1 MSSEKTIFERIIEGE
16 IPCEKIYENENYFV
30 LVDNRPINLGHA
42 LIIPKKPI
50 DYIFDLDKE
59 TYLGLF
65 ELATKIAPAIQ
76 KATNCVRVGM
86 AVEGFGV
93 PHAHLHLIPLFKQFE
108 LDPDLAHE
116 ETPESLK
123 EIGEKIKSFL

>member
-1 MSSEKTIFERIIEGE
+1 MSENQTIFEKIIAGD
-16 IPCEKIYENENYFV
+16 IPCEKIYENDSYFV
-30 LVDNRPINLGHA
+30 FLTIKPINLGHT

-50 DYIFDLDKE
+50 DYVFNLDKE

-65 ELATKIAPAIQ
+65 DLATKIAPAIQ

-93 PHAHLHLIPLFKQFE
+93 PHAHLHLIPLFNE
-108 LDPDLAHE
+108 NEINPDLAHE
-116 ETPESLK
+116 ETPEK
-123 EIGEKIKSFL
+123 MKIIATKITEYL